1 MGQHIFTG
9 KAFRNG
15 VVIVVSPL
23 NSSLYEQ
30 LDRYRDL
37 AIHFNKFLY
46 KSSGANIPL
55 KVKYVIGHPEQIV
68 NKGAFQLLKCELRDR
83 TKHIIVDEAYC
94 VVQWGN
100 GFHEQYYELIKLRSL
115 FPSAKLLA
123 LSATATKEIVK
134 RLRMKGAGTIVGN
147 VDRPA
152 IKLVVSTRPA
162 GCGGKLVLRTLMTIF
177 TGHCVLKLAI

>member
-1 MGQHIFTG
+1 MAVMQISKLPPILPYDERWDSIF
-9 KAFRNG
+9 
-15 VVIVVSPL
+15 S
-23 NSSLYEQ
+23 Q
-30 LDRYRDL
+30 
-37 AIHFNKFLY
+37 
-46 KSSGANIPL
+46 SSGANIPL

-134 RLRMKGAGTIVGN
+134 RLRMKGTGTIVGN
-147 VDRPA
+147 VDIPD

-162 GCGGKLVLRTLMTIF
+162 GCGGKTRVEDSYDYIYSPLCAEIGNMKEFFPKTVVYTRNYRWKR
-177 TGHCVLKLAI
+177 G